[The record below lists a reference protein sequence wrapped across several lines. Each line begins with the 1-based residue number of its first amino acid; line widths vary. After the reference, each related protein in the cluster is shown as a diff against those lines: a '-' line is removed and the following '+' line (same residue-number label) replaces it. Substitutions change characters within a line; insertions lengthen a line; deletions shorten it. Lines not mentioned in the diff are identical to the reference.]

1 MAPGNIFYESTLPQ
15 ISPPSV
21 TFIYEA
27 TGRCLGMTIYGAG
40 QNSNLCAKKVG
51 QWPRGYFPAKTQVPR
66 DL

>member
-27 TGRCLGMTIYGAG
+27 TGRG
-40 QNSNLCAKKVG
+40 QV
-51 QWPRGYFPAKTQVPR
+51 KTKNH
-66 DL
+66 